1 MDAFFQTSQILVS
14 ILLIAIILLQ
24 IRGQGSGFFG
34 SAQASFRTR
43 RGVEKTLFQFTVVL
57 AVVFTLLA
65 VFSAVRPSWL
75 F

>member
-1 MDAFFQTSQILVS
+1 MESFFQTAQILVS
-14 ILLIAIILLQ
+14 VLLVVVILIQ

-43 RGVEKTLFQFTVVL
+43 RGVEKTLFQLTIVL
-57 AVVFTLLA
+57 AVIFTLLA
-65 VFSAVRPSWL
+65 ILSAIRPSWL